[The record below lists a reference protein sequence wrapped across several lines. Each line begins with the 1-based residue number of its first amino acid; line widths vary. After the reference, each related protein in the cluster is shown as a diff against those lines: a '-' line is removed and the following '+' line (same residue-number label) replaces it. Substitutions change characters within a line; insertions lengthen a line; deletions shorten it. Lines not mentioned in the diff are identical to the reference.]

1 MEVTACLAAGQ
12 VSQAIRQSWSSREIH
27 LKGERPCLKGQLG
40 VANMV
45 QDLLNKLSP
54 SGPGRRGEQALS
66 FRLPG
71 EVSKKTREY
80 ARRVTERGKA
90 NVDPSLESVLALR

>member
-54 SGPGRRGEQALS
+54 SGPGRRGAGVK
-66 FRLPG
+66 LPPSG
-71 EVSKKTREY
+71 RGVKEDS
-80 ARRVTERGKA
+80 RVRQESYRKGKA
-90 NVDPSLESVLALR
+90 NADPSLQSVLALR